1 MLFYLYNVIHFLR
14 RILFR
19 AFNIKTL
26 GVRALILKDNQILL
40 VRHTYLKGW
49 YLPGGGVNHSES
61 PTQGIIREVREE
73 VGGVVT
79 EPVRLLAVYYNTK
92 LGWDDYV
99 LLYEVK
105 LSSQQGQH
113 DREIAEVRWFNIQQL
128 PEDISP
134 STRKRIDEHLFN
146 LPVIDHW

>member
-1 MLFYLYNVIHFLR
+1 MLFYFYKIIYFFK

-19 AFNIKTL
+19 TFNLKTL
-26 GVRALILKDNQILL
+26 GVRALIIKDDQVLL

-49 YLPGGGVNHSES
+49 YLPGGGVDHSES
-61 PTQGIIREVREE
+61 PIQGIIREVREE
-73 VGGVVT
+73 VGGMVI
-79 EPVRLLAVYYNTK
+79 EPIRLLAVYYNDK

-105 LSSQQGQH
+105 LSYQQGQH
-113 DREIAEVRWFNIQQL
+113 DHEIAEVRWFNIHHL
-128 PEDISP
+128 PEEISS

-146 LPVIDHW
+146 LPRVDHW